1 MLSFIMEDQKD
12 PLAEFLDLISL
23 HVMSH
28 IGKYLNLKLRNKIFK
43 ILISKEK
50 YFFNNIYKTKDKQ
63 QSWHIS
69 N

>member
-28 IGKYLNLKLRNKIFK
+28 IGKYLNLKLKNQIFK
-43 ILISKEK
+43 ISIK
-50 YFFNNIYKTKDKQ
+50 YRHFFLKQ
-63 QSWHIS
+63 YL
-69 N
+69 

>member
-28 IGKYLNLKLRNKIFK
+28 IGKYLNLKLKNQIFK
-43 ILISKEK
+43 ISIK
-50 YFFNNIYKTKDKQ
+50 YRHFFKTIDKQ